1 MTSTRTSATTSK
13 TTEPVTIPAAGGYRI
28 DPTRSTITFST
39 RHLFGLAP
47 VRGTFRLRSGH
58 IQVADLPER
67 STAEATVASESF
79 HTGTSARDTQ
89 VRSAAYLDAVRHPD
103 IVFASTGLSRSG
115 DDWVLEGTLTVR
127 GLARPLSLRVL
138 SLSPAESGLRLRAA
152 ARVDRYEFGITAG
165 RGIIGRRL
173 SLSLDVVGEATER
186 GMNGPAGRG

>member
-1 MTSTRTSATTSK
+1 MTSMRTST

-28 DPTRSTITFST
+28 DPARSTVTFST

-58 IQVADLPER
+58 IQVDRPER
-67 STAEATVASESF
+67 STAEATVAAESF
-79 HTGTSARDTQ
+79 HTGTPARDTQ
-89 VRSAAYLDAVRHPD
+89 VRSAAYLDADRHPD

-127 GLARPLSLRVL
+127 GQTRPLSLRVL
-138 SLSPAESGLRLRAA
+138 SLSPEESGLRLSAA
-152 ARVDRYEFGITAG
+152 TRVDRYEFGITAG
-165 RGIIGRRL
+165 RGITGRRL

-186 GMNGPAGRG
+186 GTNSPAGRV

>member
-1 MTSTRTSATTSK
+1 MTSM
-13 TTEPVTIPAAGGYRI
+13 TTEAVTIPAPGGYRI
-28 DPTRSTITFST
+28 DPARSTITFST

-58 IQVADLPER
+58 IQVADRPEL
-67 STAEATVASESF
+67 STAEATVAAESF

-89 VRSAAYLDAVRHPD
+89 VRSAAYLDADRHPD

-127 GLARPLSLRVL
+127 GLTRPLSLRVL
-138 SLSPAESGLRLRAA
+138 SLSPGESGLRLRAA

-165 RGIIGRRL
+165 RGITGRRL
-173 SLSLDVVGEATER
+173 SLSLDVFGEAVER
-186 GMNGPAGRG
+186 GTNGPAGRV